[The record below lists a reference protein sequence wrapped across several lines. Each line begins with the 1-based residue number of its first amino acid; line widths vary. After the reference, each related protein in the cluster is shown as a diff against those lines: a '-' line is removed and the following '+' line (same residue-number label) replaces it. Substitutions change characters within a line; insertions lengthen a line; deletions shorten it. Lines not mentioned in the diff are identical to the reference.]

1 MSRRLALLLL
11 FAGVGM
17 TLAGCVER
25 TIKITSN
32 PPGARVFLNDEEI
45 GTTPV
50 KTTFLWYGDYDVILR
65 KDGYKTL
72 KTHHRVTPPWY
83 EVPPL
88 DFVSEC
94 LVAATIHD
102 DHALP
107 TYELTPTDT
116 PDVDAIVERAV
127 QLRGRALYE
136 GF

>member
-1 MSRRLALLLL
+1 MTLRRAMMLLLL
-11 FAGVGM
+11 AAGV
-17 TLAGCVER
+17 TLSGCVER
-25 TIKITSN
+25 TIRITSN

-45 GTTPV
+45 GVTPV

-65 KDGYKTL
+65 KDGYQTL
-72 KTHHRVTPPWY
+72 KTHHRISPPWY

-94 LVAATIHD
+94 LVANTIHD
-102 DHALP
+102 DHEFP
-107 TYELTPTDT
+107 TFELTPADT